1 MLEDVSDLLKIFQPE
16 FVKDA
21 CFLIGN
27 RFWGGEKVIRGA
39 KQDFQYFTLRLSE
52 GRKDQFPD
60 QDLLRSIPQPGIPD
74 KIMQVRHLSGENTS
88 GGKSLRACLYDC
100 CPVPRAADQEKLR
113 TGIQTELPARG
124 DDR

>member
-1 MLEDVSDLLKIFQPE
+1 MSDFLEIFQPK

-21 CFLIGN
+21 CFLIGD
-27 RFWGGEKVIRGA
+27 RFWGGEKIIRGA

-113 TGIQTELPARG
+113 TGMQTELPACG

>member
-1 MLEDVSDLLKIFQPE
+1 MSDFLEIFQPK

-21 CFLIGN
+21 CFLIGD
-27 RFWGGEKVIRGA
+27 RFWGGEKIIRGA

-100 CPVPRAADQEKLR
+100 CPVPRAADQEKLCA
-113 TGIQTELPARG
+113 GMQTELPACG
-124 DDR
+124 DNR